1 MFLENIT
8 TILPQS
14 YDEVPKN
21 VSFNVICVYFRQ
33 VFINNLSIK
42 FVWFSGQW
50 NVPTTIGLV
59 FGNIAKNIFSMSLGK
74 NDLTLQLRSLLI

>member
-1 MFLENIT
+1 M

-14 YDEVPKN
+14 YDEVTKN

-33 VFINNLSIK
+33 VFIKNLSIK

-59 FGNIAKNIFSMSLGK
+59 FGNNVGK
-74 NDLTLQLRSLLI
+74 NGKNGKKYIFLICL